1 NNAIDVSRFT
11 YNPVTRASIRKKLE
25 ISDTKIIG
33 HIGRFNEQKNHFYL
47 IKIFQELL
55 KIDQSYH
62 LLLVGDGN
70 LSGRIKELVDDLNI
84 SENVTF
90 LGIRHDI
97 PDLLQA
103 IDVFVFPSLYEG
115 LPVTLV
121 EAQA

>member
-1 NNAIDVSRFT
+1 KVREVATHNFACGMEAGKWLFGSNEDFKVINNAIDVSRFT

-84 SENVTF
+84 SEN
-90 LGIRHDI
+90 
-97 PDLLQA
+97 
-103 IDVFVFPSLYEG
+103 
-115 LPVTLV
+115 
-121 EAQA
+121 